1 MELSEKDVAAI
12 NATTENAVQAL
23 RDHDPDAYLENCTD
37 DLVFLPPGQSNV
49 VGSRAARAFLEG
61 FPTPKSATYQYEEV
75 EGSGDL
81 AFARGTFTLTDE
93 SDASTTI
100 RAILIFR
107 RHSNGSWKLARDIWH
122 ADA

>member
-1 MELSEKDVAAI
+1 MGLSEKDVAAI
-12 NATTENAVQAL
+12 NTATEHALQAL
-23 RDHDPDAYLENCTD
+23 RDHDPDAYLKNCTD

-49 VGSRAARAFLEG
+49 VGSAAARVFLDG
-61 FPTPKSATYQYEEV
+61 FPTPQSATYQFEEV

-93 SDASTTI
+93 NDASTTI

-107 RHSNGSWKLARDIWH
+107 RDPSGSWKLARDIWH
-122 ADA
+122 AD